1 MYLESPNPKP
11 KPLSFIQP
19 IIGDCWTALKIRAEE
34 PALAQNNAYFSSSQQ
49 QHQPILRCNYRYRVK
64 RIMPFGALKDM
75 VGMVHFMAGWVY
87 VSMASVKV
95 VSPCFKPSSSV
106 PCDAAIL
113 SPSSVV
119 AAFPSHYLHRCCVS
133 TLLQSRTYIYMYI
146 LVALFLMT
154 FMTSQSSRCL
164 ANTHSISP

>member
-64 RIMPFGALKDM
+64 SIMPFGALKDM

-87 VSMASVKV
+87 VSLASVKV

-119 AAFPSHYLHRCCVS
+119 AAFPSHLPTSLLCLDFVAVS
-133 TLLQSRTYIYMYI
+133 YIYICI